1 MKHLLAFASVAA
13 LLTGYAN
20 GESAIE
26 GLRSTKTR
34 GVVSVQ
40 ADPGLSDGRLVLK
53 VVAFNSTGLPAPF
66 DDTRV
71 KIFTAAG
78 KPVGLLSLQRL
89 IDDVQGATGDRT
101 AATDHQPAN
110 YSGPSTSRNAYGQP
124 DVSGY
129 SGANQPTAGVVSPHT
144 RATDGATRADSDPQV
159 QQQIASLKAAILQPL
174 LIEPSTAAGG
184 QIVTEK
190 LKFSRKQPRTLR
202 MVVEFNGEQHE
213 FSFDAPPE
221 Q

>member
-1 MKHLLAFASVAA
+1 MKRVLPFALVAA
-13 LLTGYAN
+13 LLSTHASA
-20 GESAIE
+20 ESAVE

-40 ADPGLSDGRLVLK
+40 ADPSLSDGRMVVK

-71 KIFTAAG
+71 KISTAAG
-78 KPVGLLSLQRL
+78 KRVGLLSLQRL
-89 IDDVQGATGDRT
+89 IDEVQGTSGDRT

-124 DVSGY
+124 DVTGY
-129 SGANQPTAGVVSPHT
+129 SGANQPTSGVVSPHT
-144 RATDGATRADSDPQV
+144 RASDSATPANADPQV
-159 QQQIASLKAAILQPL
+159 QQQVASLKAAILQPL

-190 LKFSRKQPRTLR
+190 LKFSRKEARSLR
-202 MVVEFNGEQHE
+202 MTVEFNGEQHE
-213 FSFDAPPE
+213 FSFDAPPDR
-221 Q
+221 